1 MKTKINYMERMVL
14 INCRLKCKQIVF
26 SFSIITKQKEFP
38 NSLERRV
45 SGIAA
50 NIIAGVHGLY
60 IHNVWLLII
69 AEEGGLYICV
79 LYMALKAYEC
89 SVLVRG

>member
-1 MKTKINYMERMVL
+1 M
-14 INCRLKCKQIVF
+14 
-26 SFSIITKQKEFP
+26 
-38 NSLERRV
+38 